1 MLLFLSLMV
10 CLLGLQ
16 VVLFP
21 LQASGSGLG
30 NKPDLASPVFDLP
43 MLRRVVE
50 FDVGGPC
57 DLQAAEF
64 M

>member
-1 MLLFLSLMV
+1 MLLFLSSMV

-43 MLRRVVE
+43 MLRGVVE
-50 FDVGGPC
+50 LDSAGPM
-57 DLQAAEF
+57 DFKPAEF